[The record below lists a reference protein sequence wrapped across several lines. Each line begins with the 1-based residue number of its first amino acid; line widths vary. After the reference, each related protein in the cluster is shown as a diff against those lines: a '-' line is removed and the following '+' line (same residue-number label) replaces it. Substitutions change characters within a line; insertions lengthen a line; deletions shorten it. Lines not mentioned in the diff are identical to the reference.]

1 MMKNLSVCL
10 LLLSFSSIAKIDDGY
25 HYSPAVGWHWYN
37 EPAPQQEAP
46 EEQQS
51 QSKPPSA
58 VETMQKIKALGDELR
73 NAAVLDPKSPEKV
86 ARWIAF
92 QNYWSDNAS
101 QFSATWQKVLL
112 LKPELD
118 YNNRHS
124 HYNATA
130 TLSYA
135 NERKAQATAIK
146 AVNERY
152 GVFFFYRGKVP
163 LDNKLAQV
171 VREFA
176 QQYQMA
182 VMPISVDG
190 VITPELPNSQKD
202 RGQAEKMQI
211 RYFPALFL
219 VDPST
224 GSYHPLAY
232 GFISQDDL
240 AKRLLN
246 RVTDFAPRD

>member
-1 MMKNLSVCL
+1 MKH
-10 LLLSFSSIAKIDDGY
+10 LLLSGLLLSAVVTAKPDDGY

-37 EPAPQQEAP
+37 EPAPQQETQEAQP
-46 EEQQS
+46 SPQ
-51 QSKPPSA
+51 KRLSA

-73 NAAVLDPKSPEKV
+73 NAAVLDPKSPQKV

-135 NERKAQATAIK
+135 QERKAQASAIK

-163 LDNKLAQV
+163 LDAKLAQV

-176 QQYQMA
+176 EQYQMA

-190 VITPELPNSQKD
+190 VINPELPNSQKD
-202 RGQAEKMQI
+202 RGQAAKMQI

-240 AKRLLN
+240 AKLLLN

>member
-1 MMKNLSVCL
+1 MKR
-10 LLLSFSSIAKIDDGY
+10 LLLSGLLLSAVVTAKPDDGY

-37 EPAPQQEAP
+37 EPAPQQESPEAP
-46 EEQQS
+46 SSPQ
-51 QSKPPSA
+51 KPLSA

-86 ARWIAF
+86 ARWMAF

-124 HYNATA
+124 HYNATVP
-130 TLSYA
+130 LSYA

-146 AVNERY
+146 AVNQRY

-190 VITPELPNSQKD
+190 VINPELPNSQKD
-202 RGQAEKMQI
+202 RGQAATMQI

-219 VDPST
+219 VEPST

>member
-1 MMKNLSVCL
+1 MKRVLLSG
-10 LLLSFSSIAKIDDGY
+10 LLLSAVVTAKPDDGY

-37 EPAPQQEAP
+37 EPVPQQETPEAP
-46 EEQQS
+46 SSPQ
-51 QSKPPSA
+51 KTLSA

-190 VITPELPNSQKD
+190 VINPELPNSQKD
-202 RGQAEKMQI
+202 RGQAARMQI

-246 RVTDFAPRD
+246 RVTDFEPRD

>member
-1 MMKNLSVCL
+1 MKR
-10 LLLSFSSIAKIDDGY
+10 LLLSSVLLSAIVTAKPDDGY

-37 EPAPQQEAP
+37 EPAPQQETLEAP
-46 EEQQS
+46 SSPQ
-51 QSKPPSA
+51 KTLSA

-73 NAAVLDPKSPEKV
+73 NAAVLDPKSPEKL

-152 GVFFFYRGKVP
+152 GVFFFYRGNAP

-190 VITPELPNSQKD
+190 VINPELPNSQKD
-202 RGQAEKMQI
+202 RGQAAKMQI

-224 GSYHPLAY
+224 GRYHPLAY

>member
-1 MMKNLSVCL
+1 MKR
-10 LLLSFSSIAKIDDGY
+10 LLLSSLLLSAVVTAMPDDGY

-37 EPAPQQEAP
+37 EPTPQQESPEAP
-46 EEQQS
+46 SSPQ
-51 QSKPPSA
+51 KKLSA

-124 HYNATA
+124 HYNATS

-135 NERKAQATAIK
+135 SERKAQATAIK

-182 VMPISVDG
+182 VMPVSVDG

-202 RGQAEKMQI
+202 RGQAARMQI

>member
-1 MMKNLSVCL
+1 MKR
-10 LLLSFSSIAKIDDGY
+10 LLLSSLLLSAVVTAKPDDGY
-25 HYSPAVGWHWYN
+25 HYSPAIGWHWYN
-37 EPAPQQEAP
+37 EHAPQKETSEAQKLP
-46 EEQQS
+46 Q
-51 QSKPPSA
+51 KPPSA

-124 HYNATA
+124 YYNATA

-135 NERKAQATAIK
+135 NERKAQTTAIK

-163 LDNKLAQV
+163 LDNKLSQV

-190 VITPELPNSQKD
+190 VINPELPNSQKD
-202 RGQAEKMQI
+202 RGQAAKMQI

>member
-1 MMKNLSVCL
+1 MKR
-10 LLLSFSSIAKIDDGY
+10 LLLSSVLLSAIVTAKPDDGY

-37 EPAPQQEAP
+37 EPAPQQETLEAP
-46 EEQQS
+46 SSPQ
-51 QSKPPSA
+51 KTLSA

-73 NAAVLDPKSPEKV
+73 NAAVLDPKSPEKL

-152 GVFFFYRGKVP
+152 GVFFFYRGNAP

-190 VITPELPNSQKD
+190 VINPELPNSQKD
-202 RGQAEKMQI
+202 RGQAAKMQI

>member
-1 MMKNLSVCL
+1 MKR
-10 LLLSFSSIAKIDDGY
+10 LLLSGLLLSAVVTAKPDDGY

-37 EPAPQQEAP
+37 EPEPQQGSPEA
-46 EEQQS
+46 QS
-51 QSKPPSA
+51 SPQKPPSA
-58 VETMQKIKALGDELR
+58 VETMRKIKALGDELR

-135 NERKAQATAIK
+135 NERKAQASAIK
-146 AVNERY
+146 AVNEQLW
-152 GVFFFYRGKVP
+152 G
-163 LDNKLAQV
+163 
-171 VREFA
+171 
-176 QQYQMA
+176 
-182 VMPISVDG
+182 
-190 VITPELPNSQKD
+190 
-202 RGQAEKMQI
+202 
-211 RYFPALFL
+211 LFL
-219 VDPST
+219 LSRQGALGQQISPS
-224 GSYHPLAY
+224 GAGICPA
-232 GFISQDDL
+232 I
-240 AKRLLN
+240 
-246 RVTDFAPRD
+246 

>member
-1 MMKNLSVCL
+1 M
-10 LLLSFSSIAKIDDGY
+10 
-25 HYSPAVGWHWYN
+25 GWHWYN
-37 EPAPQQEAP
+37 EPAPQQESP
-46 EEQQS
+46 EALSSPQ
-51 QSKPPSA
+51 KPPSA

-73 NAAVLDPKSPEKV
+73 NAAVLDPKSPEKL
-86 ARWIAF
+86 ARWMAF

-135 NERKAQATAIK
+135 NERKEQASAIK

-202 RGQAEKMQI
+202 RGQAARMQI

>member
-1 MMKNLSVCL
+1 MKR
-10 LLLSFSSIAKIDDGY
+10 LLLSGVLLSAAVFAKPDDGY

-37 EPAPQQEAP
+37 EPAPQQETLEAP
-46 EEQQS
+46 SSPQ
-51 QSKPPSA
+51 KTLSA

-135 NERKAQATAIK
+135 NERKAQTAAIK

-152 GVFFFYRGKVP
+152 GVFFFYRGNAP

-202 RGQAEKMQI
+202 RGQAAKMQI

-224 GSYHPLAY
+224 CSYHPLAY

>member
-1 MMKNLSVCL
+1 MKRLLLTS
-10 LLLSFSSIAKIDDGY
+10 LLLSAVVSAKPDDGY

-46 EEQQS
+46 EEKQL
-51 QSKPPSA
+51 QSKVPSA
-58 VETMQKIKALGDELR
+58 TETLQKIKALGDELR

-86 ARWIAF
+86 ARWIVF

-152 GVFFFYRGKVP
+152 GVFFFYRGNAP

-202 RGQAEKMQI
+202 RGQAAKMQI

-246 RVTDFAPRD
+246 RVTDFTPRD

>member
-1 MMKNLSVCL
+1 MKNWLISCL
-10 LLLSFSSIAKIDDGY
+10 LLSTVATAETDNSY
-25 HYSPAVGWHWYN
+25 HYAPAVGWHWYN
-37 EPAPQQEAP
+37 QPEAEKETPAQKKAQQP
-46 EEQQS
+46 M
-51 QSKPPSA
+51 SA
-58 VETMQKIKALGDELR
+58 AKTMQRIKALGVELR
-73 NAAVLDPKSPEKV
+73 NAAVLDPKSAEKV

-118 YNNRHS
+118 YNNHHS

-130 TLSYA
+130 SLSYA
-135 NERKAQATAIK
+135 QERNAQATAIK
-146 AVNERY
+146 AINQRY
-152 GVFFFYRGKVP
+152 GIFFFYRGKVP
-163 LDNKLAQV
+163 LDNKLTQV
-171 VREFA
+171 VNEFA
-176 QQYQMA
+176 HQYQLS
-182 VMPISVDG
+182 VIPISVDG
-190 VITPELPNSQKD
+190 VLDPNLPHSKKD
-202 RGQAEKMQI
+202 TGQADNMQI

-219 VDPST
+219 IDPT
-224 GSYHPLAY
+224 NGHYHPLAY

>member
-1 MMKNLSVCL
+1 M
-10 LLLSFSSIAKIDDGY
+10 
-25 HYSPAVGWHWYN
+25 
-37 EPAPQQEAP
+37 
-46 EEQQS
+46 
-51 QSKPPSA
+51 
-58 VETMQKIKALGDELR
+58 
-73 NAAVLDPKSPEKV
+73 
-86 ARWIAF
+86 
-92 QNYWSDNAS
+92 
-101 QFSATWQKVLL
+101 LL

-135 NERKAQATAIK
+135 NERKAQASAIK

-163 LDNKLAQV
+163 LDTQLAKA

-176 QQYQMA
+176 EQYQMA

-190 VITPELPNSQKD
+190 VINPELPNSQKD
-202 RGQAEKMQI
+202 RGQAAKMQI

-219 VDPST
+219 ADPTT

>member
-1 MMKNLSVCL
+1 MKR
-10 LLLSFSSIAKIDDGY
+10 LLLSSVLLSAIVTAKPDDGY

-37 EPAPQQEAP
+37 EPAPQQETLEARSSP
-46 EEQQS
+46 Q
-51 QSKPPSA
+51 KTLSA

-152 GVFFFYRGKVP
+152 GVFFFYRGNAP

-190 VITPELPNSQKD
+190 VINPELPHSQKD
-202 RGQAEKMQI
+202 RGQAATMQI

-246 RVTDFAPRD
+246 RVTDFTPRD

>member
-1 MMKNLSVCL
+1 MKR
-10 LLLSFSSIAKIDDGY
+10 LLLSGLLLSAVVTAKPDDGY

-37 EPAPQQEAP
+37 EPAPQQESPEAP
-46 EEQQS
+46 SSPQ
-51 QSKPPSA
+51 KPLSA

-86 ARWIAF
+86 ARWMAF

-146 AVNERY
+146 SVNQRY

-176 QQYQMA
+176 RQYQMA

-190 VITPELPNSQKD
+190 VINPELPNSQKD
-202 RGQAEKMQI
+202 RGQAAKMQI

-224 GSYHPLAY
+224 GNYHPLAY